1 MAVRNSGTNKAC
13 KAKQDTYGMGDI
25 VTAEAMIQAC
35 RKRGRIVWAYGRVS
49 TDAQE
54 LERQNHVFEG
64 LGIDDEH
71 RFNEKKS
78 GKDFDRPVFRELME
92 KVEPGDLIVCRSVD
106 RFGRNL
112 IENERLRNEITFG
125 KNVGIAFTDSP
136 LLNRTGDQSTMGYLM
151 SSIMYI
157 FQSFFA
163 ETERNSILQR
173 TAEGRRIAMENGV
186 KFGRPSYRI
195 PEKFREIKDD
205 IIDGRISINQA
216 KKQLGI
222 NYRTLKKWLRTARKE
237 ELSDML
243 RIRAHG
249 LLDAVQEMDGGSPSL
264 RLAAQQLA
272 AQMTEEAE
280 KLSTEERKK
289 PEFDESGKVK
299 KPKRQKKETDLDLE
313 IERMEKAT
321 AEFVR
326 RADEMMEAMYGGSLS
341 VAES

>member
-64 LGIDDEH
+64 LGIDEKH
-71 RFNEKKS
+71 RFNEKRS

-136 LLNRTGDQSTMGYLM
+136 LLNRSGDQSTMGYLM

-186 KFGRPSYRI
+186 KFGRPSYEI
-195 PEKFREIKDD
+195 SEKFWEMKDD
-205 IIDGRISINQA
+205 VLSGQISISRA
-216 KKQLGI
+216 KKMLGI
-222 NYRTLKKWLRTARKE
+222 NYRTLKKWLREAKKQELADILDAKE
-237 ELSDML
+237 CRLSDAAQKWNRCPL
-243 RIRAHG
+243 
-249 LLDAVQEMDGGSPSL
+249 SL
-264 RLAAQQLA
+264 RLTAEQLA
-272 AQMTEEAE
+272 AKLTEEAE
-280 KLSTEERKK
+280 KIRKAEK
-289 PEFDESGKVK
+289 DRPEFDENGKVK
-299 KPKRQKKETDLDLE
+299 RTQKQKKESELDFE
-313 IERMEKAT
+313 INQMEKT
-321 AEFVR
+321 VAELAAM
-326 RADEMMEAMYGGSLS
+326 ADEIIEAL
-341 VAES
+341 ER

>member
-1 MAVRNSGTNKAC
+1 MAVRNK
-13 KAKQDTYGMGDI
+13 DTFGMDDI

-71 RFNEKKS
+71 RFNEKRS

-136 LLNRTGDQSTMGYLM
+136 FLNRSGDQSTMGYLM

-186 KFGRPSYRI
+186 RFGRPSYDLS
-195 PEKFREIKDD
+195 EKFWEMKDD
-205 IIDGRISINQA
+205 ILGGHISKNEA
-216 KKQLGI
+216 KKILGI
-222 NYRTLKKWLRTARKE
+222 NYRTLKKWMRTARKQ
-237 ELSDML
+237 ELTDML
-243 RIRAHG
+243 HSKECR
-249 LLDAVQEMDGGSPSL
+249 LLDAARKMDCDMLPL
-264 RLAAQQLA
+264 RSAAEQLA
-272 AQMTEEAE
+272 AKMKEETE
-280 KLSTEERKK
+280 KISKEEREK
-289 PEFDESGKVK
+289 PEFDENGKVK
-299 KPKRQKKETDLDLE
+299 RTYKQKKETELDFE
-313 IERMEKAT
+313 IEQMEKAV
-321 AEFVR
+321 AELVTM
-326 RADEMMEAMYGGSLS
+326 ADEIIKALENQESS
-341 VAES
+341 VAEI